1 MKKPIT
7 DLDKYDEDETDID
20 LQNRGILTTAS
31 GGVRMIFYAWLSE
44 KRKEQNRQP
53 WTSKYCPF
61 SEGEK
66 VSKTCSGVKLVGK
79 IKSIDRDY
87 YDGDCPVLYVD
98 LDKRSARKWIDYR
111 AARKAA
117 QAETPKA

>member
-20 LQNRGILTTAS
+20 LQNRGILVNAS

-53 WTSKYCPF
+53 WASKYCPF
-61 SEGEK
+61 DVGEK
-66 VSKTCSGVKLVGK
+66 VSKTCSGVRLVGK
-79 IKSIDRDY
+79 ITTIDRDY
-87 YDGDCPVLYVD
+87 YSGDCPVLYVD
-98 LDKRSARKWIDYR
+98 LDKRSAKKWTDR
-111 AARKAA
+111 LAARKAA
-117 QAETPKA
+117 GGNG

>member
-20 LQNRGILTTAS
+20 LQNRGVLTTSS

-44 KRKEQNRQP
+44 RRKEQNR
-53 WTSKYCPF
+53 WRTTKYCPF

-66 VSKTCSGVKLVGK
+66 VSKTCSGIRLVGK
-79 IKSIDRDY
+79 IKTIDRDY

-98 LDKRSARKWIDYR
+98 LDKRSSKKWLGRKK
-111 AARKAA
+111 AARRGENRDGVPA
-117 QAETPKA
+117 